1 MLCEGCGKCQGIK
14 LNNQVYT
21 VTCLEKGEFSIHS
34 DNVSHFNCYE
44 RAEPIEETPP
54 RDNVLIILKS
64 GRDMV
69 MYDKDI
75 TCMADLD
82 RMIIE
87 DALEWPEF
95 GNFTFKRD
103 EIACYG
109 YIGG

>member
-1 MLCEGCGKCQGIK
+1 MLCDGCGKCQGIK
-14 LNNQVYT
+14 FNNQVYT
-21 VTCLEKGEFSIHS
+21 VACLEKGEFPIHS
-34 DNVSHFNCYE
+34 DNVSHFKCNDRTE
-44 RAEPIEETPP
+44 QPETPP

-87 DALEWPEF
+87 DALEYPEI

-109 YIGG
+109 YIGS